1 MQLADF
7 VTTDLF
13 ALNALCA
20 AFAAG
25 MYGLG
30 ETGFGTLKAYVLA
43 KALALTL
50 KIVDGGADNAV
61 DTLMDNKVMTVSV
74 LAGLYLVYG

>member
-1 MQLADF
+1 
-7 VTTDLF
+7 
-13 ALNALCA
+13 
-20 AFAAG
+20 

-30 ETGFGTLKAYVLA
+30 DTGFGTLKAYVLA

-50 KIVDGGADNAV
+50 KIIDGGADNTV

>member
-1 MQLADF
+1 
-7 VTTDLF
+7 
-13 ALNALCA
+13 
-20 AFAAG
+20 

-30 ETGFGTLKAYVLA
+30 DTGFGTLKAYVLA
-43 KALALTL
+43 KTLALTL
-50 KIVDGGADNAV
+50 KVLDGELENIV